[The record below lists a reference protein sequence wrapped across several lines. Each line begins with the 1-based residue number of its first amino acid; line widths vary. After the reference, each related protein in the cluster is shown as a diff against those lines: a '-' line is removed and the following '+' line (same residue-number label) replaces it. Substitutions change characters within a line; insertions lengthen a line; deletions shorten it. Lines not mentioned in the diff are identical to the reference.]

1 MVADTGSFTSW
12 FDDIEGGNPLGF
24 PGYEEKLHAVQE
36 KTGLKEGVVIG
47 KAQIYGEDT
56 VLVLV
61 HNPVWVVA
69 FVPRVETVAKHTI
82 TCAIFIQIACQSVV
96 GVQ

>member
-36 KTGLKEGVVIG
+36 KTGLKECVVIG

-56 VLVLV
+56 VLG
-61 HNPVWVVA
+61 VVDA
-69 FVPRVETVAKHTI
+69 RFLMGSMGH
-82 TCAIFIQIACQSVV
+82 VV
-96 GVQ
+96 GEKIAAAVERATEEKLPVILFC